1 MRTMSLSFYRI
12 RNLPIH
18 IFLIVTSAIMMYPLI
33 YSVLASMVTL
43 EEFYKATWLPI
54 PQQFTLNNFINI
66 FEPAVTV
73 LMTRSVGVTLLRT
86 AWYVLFTGG
95 TSLLSAYALSRLRF
109 RGKEFVFMLLLSS
122 TMLPGIV
129 SQLPIYIIMARFPLL
144 GGNNIFGQGGS
155 GMINTMPSLLLPGL
169 VAPYTIFLLRQSIYS
184 IPIEYEEAA
193 RMDGATFIQILWYVY
208 APFLKPVFVV
218 ILVNTF
224 VANWNDYLWPLM
236 VVGGAPDLLPTGL
249 FFQRMMAGAIPLK
262 NITIAQPGGN
272 ITNIPLI
279 LAIATLAT
287 LPTVLLYSFFQRY
300 FSEGMQ
306 GAGLKG

>member
-1 MRTMSLSFYRI
+1 MNRTRTFLYQI
-12 RNLPIH
+12 RNSPLH
-18 IFLIVTSAIMMYPLI
+18 LFLIVTSAIMMYPLI
-33 YSVLASMVTL
+33 YGLFASMVGM
-43 EEFYKATWLPI
+43 EEFYRAGWMPMPTSL
-54 PQQFTLNNFINI
+54 NFINYISI
-66 FEPAVTV
+66 FDPTV
-73 LMTRSVGVTLLRT
+73 VPMMVRSVGVTLFRT
-86 AWYVLFTGG
+86 LWYAVVSGG
-95 TSLLSAYALSRLRF
+95 SALLAAYALARLRF

-129 SQLPIYIIMARFPLL
+129 YQLPIYIMMARFPLL
-144 GGNNIFGQGGS
+144 GGNDIMGQGGS

-169 VAPYTIFLLRQSIYS
+169 VAPFIIFLLRQSIYG

-193 RMDGATFIQILWYVY
+193 RIDGANFLQVLWYVY
-208 APFLKPVFVV
+208 VPFLSPVFVV
-218 ILVNTF
+218 ILINTF
-224 VANWNDYLWPLM
+224 VAQWNDYLWPLM
-236 VVGGAPDLLPTGL
+236 VVGGNPSLLPTGL

-262 NITIAQPGGN
+262 NVQVAVPGGT

-300 FSEGMQ
+300 FTEGMQ